1 MEPSSPTSQPIV
13 AFGEVLLRLNSPGA
27 ERLLQSAR
35 LEAHVGGAELNTL
48 AALSGFGHETRLIT
62 TLPQNPLG
70 DAALAVVRSLG
81 IQTGDLRRQPGR
93 MGLYFAERGQG
104 CRAGQV
110 FYDRGGSAFAL
121 DDNPRPWPVLLRNT
135 RWLHLTGI
143 TPPLGDGPATAA
155 IEAAAAAGRLGVP
168 MSLDVNFRAQLWAVA
183 SKPPET
189 LLAPLLKQATVV
201 FASADDLAV
210 MNQRSA
216 SHGDTAAGSDSAP
229 DGNAGA
235 TPVERYAAATART
248 LEALPKAQLICSCLR
263 FGDQADSNRLVAAG
277 RDRHGFHVT
286 AERTVSG
293 IVERI
298 GSGDAFAAAVLHMH
312 LQGAGLAQALEFG
325 LAAAALKHS
334 IVGDFSRI
342 SLAEIEALRQG
353 RPALLR
359 R

>member
-1 MEPSSPTSQPIV
+1 MEPSSPASHPIV

-70 DAALAVVRSLG
+70 DAALAVVGSLG
-81 IQTGDLRRQPGR
+81 IETSHLRRQPGR

-121 DDNPRPWPVLLRNT
+121 DDNPRPWPALLRNA

-155 IEAAAAAGRLGVP
+155 IEAAAAAASIGVP
-168 MSLDVNFRAQLWAVA
+168 MSLDVNFRAQLWAAA

-201 FASADDLAV
+201 FGSADDLAV
-210 MNQRSA
+210 MQQYSA
-216 SHGDTAAGSDSAP
+216 PGGNGAP
-229 DGNAGA
+229 DGA
-235 TPVERYAAATART
+235 TSIERYAAATARA

-298 GSGDAFAAAVLHMH
+298 GSGDAFAAAVLHMY
-312 LQGAGLAQALEFG
+312 LQGADLARALEFG

-334 IVGDFSRI
+334 IVGDFSRF

-353 RPALLR
+353 QPALLR

>member
-1 MEPSSPTSQPIV
+1 MEPSSPASHPIV

-70 DAALAVVRSLG
+70 DAALTVVRSLG
-81 IQTGDLRRQPGR
+81 IETSHLRRQPGR

-121 DDNPRPWPVLLRNT
+121 DDNPRPWPALLRNA

-143 TPPLGDGPATAA
+143 TPPLGDGPAAAA
-155 IEAAAAAGRLGVP
+155 IEAAAAAGSIGVP
-168 MSLDVNFRAQLWAVA
+168 MSLDANFRAQLWAA
-183 SKPPET
+183 AGKPPET
-189 LLAPLLKQATVV
+189 LLAPLLKQAAVV

-210 MNQRSA
+210 MKQCSA
-216 SHGDTAAGSDSAP
+216 SEGDRAP
-229 DGNAGA
+229 DGNTG
-235 TPVERYAAATART
+235 TTSIERYAAATART

-298 GSGDAFAAAVLHMH
+298 GSGDAFAAAVLHMY
-312 LQGAGLAQALEFG
+312 LQGADLARALEFG

-334 IVGDFSRI
+334 IVGDFSRF

-353 RPALLR
+353 QPALLR